1 MGRPGRAAAEP
12 LARAARRARV
22 TETPP
27 RRRPI
32 GCLRLGVLLLGA
44 ALLCGVATAGVGL
57 LLRDGGARPPAE
69 VARDGA
75 DDGAAPARRAVDGGA
90 PRRGGSLSIPGGDPT
105 SLDPAEVRDVVSAQY
120 IYEVHCGLVTLAPD
134 LAVIPDLAS
143 DWTTSP
149 DGTVY
154 TFTLRAGA
162 TFHDGRP
169 VGAQDVRFAI
179 ERACD
184 PTTAPDVAQ
193 TYLGDVV
200 GCSDKLA
207 GRADEVAGVSAPD
220 DATLVLAID
229 APKAYFL
236 AKLTYPTSFV
246 VDREQVG
253 DPGWEARPNGCGPF
267 RLAEYAPEERI
278 RLERHDGYHREPAW
292 LDEVVFDLRPI
303 DPLTRY
309 ENGEIDA
316 SPVGIAD
323 LERVR
328 DPLNPLASEV
338 VEGPGDLGLSYLA
351 FDVRREPFDDVHV
364 RRAFAHALDREWLAS
379 VVLRDAVAPLG
390 TILPPGMPGYDPS
403 AATLDHDLE
412 AARRELA
419 ASRYGSA
426 DALPPI
432 TWVTPDGG
440 GGSPAVQA
448 VVERFREDLGVAIEI
463 EQAPWDL
470 FNAELDAGRY
480 QGWFL
485 GWSADYADPQD
496 FLDVLFHG
504 DSPLNASGYAE
515 PEVDALLE
523 AARVEPDPD
532 ARLDAYHRAERRI
545 LTDSPWLPLYHG
557 VETWLVSPDVRGFVL
572 PPVIVPRLAR
582 VWRDAP

>member
-1 MGRPGRAAAEP
+1 M
-12 LARAARRARV
+12 

-27 RRRPI
+27 RRPI
-32 GCLRLGVLLLGA
+32 GCLRLGVLLVGA
-44 ALLCGVATAGVGL
+44 ALLCGLSAAGVGL
-57 LLRDGGARPPAE
+57 LLRDAGAPPLADAVRE
-69 VARDGA
+69 GA
-75 DDGAAPARRAVDGGA
+75 GDAADGAAPPRRALDASGV
-90 PRRGGSLSIPGGDPT
+90 RRGGSLTLPGGDPT
-105 SLDPAEVRDVVSAQY
+105 SLDPAAVRDVVSAQY

-134 LAVIPDLAS
+134 LSVVPDLARS
-143 DWTTSP
+143 WATSP

-162 TFHDGRP
+162 TYHDGRP
-169 VGAQDVRFAI
+169 VRAADVRVAI

-184 PTTAPDVAQ
+184 PGTAPDVAQ

-200 GCSDKLA
+200 GCADKLA
-207 GRADEVAGVSAPD
+207 GRADEVAGIDTPD
-220 DATLVLAID
+220 DATVVLTID

-246 VDREQVG
+246 VDGRQVG
-253 DPGWEARPNGCGPF
+253 EPGWEARPNGCGPF

-278 RLERHDGYHREPAW
+278 RLARHDGYHREPAW
-292 LDEVVFDLRPI
+292 LDEVIFDLRPI

-316 SPVGIAD
+316 TPVGIAD

-328 DPLNPLASEV
+328 DPLNELSREV

-351 FDVRREPFDDVHV
+351 FNVRREPFDDAHV
-364 RRAFAHALDREWLAS
+364 RRAFAHALDREWLAT
-379 VVLRDAVAPLG
+379 VVLRGAVAPLG

-403 AATLDHDLE
+403 AATLAHDLA

-419 ASRYGSA
+419 ASRYGGA
-426 DALPPI
+426 AGLPPI

-448 VVERFREDLGVAIEI
+448 VVERFREDLGVAIEV

-470 FNAELDAGRY
+470 FNAELDAGLY

-504 DSPLNASGYAE
+504 GSPLNASGYAE

-523 AARVEPDPD
+523 VARIEPDP
-532 ARLDAYHRAERRI
+532 AKRLATYHRAERRI
-545 LTDSPWLPLYHG
+545 LADAPWLPLYHG
-557 VETWLVSPDVRGFVL
+557 VETWLVSPDVQGFIL
-572 PPVIVPRLAR
+572 PPVIVPRLAG
-582 VWRDAP
+582 VWRAAP